1 MVKEGV
7 FWFQRVSNADAGFRG
22 FQEVSGGF
30 RGEGRGVSGRCYF
43 FFSASPTCIPL
54 IFFVR
59 EVIVERLE
67 EVAAFA
73 PKL

>member
-1 MVKEGV
+1 MVALMVKEGV
-7 FWFQRVSNADAGFRG
+7 FWFQRVSNADAGFRR
-22 FQEVSGGF
+22 FQ
-30 RGEGRGVSGRCYF
+30 GEGRGVSRGCYF